1 MYQKRLQSVLR
12 FTLERRH
19 PACIMAR
26 GLPARGIYPALR
38 LGLSPFPT
46 IESRGGHEVY
56 CRLGAAMR
64 MHYRIHDRNSMM
76 SIKAINRARNAL
88 RLYRFGLRCYII
100 LDCFFYE
107 SHGYR
112 LRCGLE
118 VAPRSSSKPRANRRS
133 IAAKTACWPAGV
145 LRPTSSKNACKSI
158 DFCPSSS
165 KIRRTRRS
173 VSFTIVFNG
182 ENRGR
187 VRHPLR
193 LCQKPMIL
201 CEY

>member
-1 MYQKRLQSVLR
+1 
-12 FTLERRH
+12 
-19 PACIMAR
+19 
-26 GLPARGIYPALR
+26 LPTRCC
-38 LGLSPFPT
+38 
-46 IESRGGHEVY
+46 HED
-56 CRLGAAMR
+56 A
-64 MHYRIHDRNSMM
+64 YRIHDCNSMM
-76 SIKAINRARNAL
+76 LIKAIKPRAECL
-88 RLYRFGLRCYII
+88 RLYRFGVRCYII
-100 LDCFFYE
+100 LECFFRE
-107 SHGYR
+107 PHGFR
-112 LRCGLE
+112 LRCGRRSRP
-118 VAPRSSSKPRANRRS
+118 PRSSSKPRANRRS

-201 CEY
+201 CEYSCLRGFSALEFGCCGVEYYITNLKDHPEPTGGLHG